1 MRRLSLRDLSD
12 GVGFDG
18 VDQVGELDAILD
30 EEDGDMVPDD
40 VVVAFLCV
48 EPDGEPADVT
58 DGISAAAGSLD
69 GTEPDEDGGFL
80 SGIGKELGFRQF
92 GDGRM

>member
-1 MRRLSLRDLSD
+1 MCRLSLRDLSD

-40 VVVAFLCV
+40 IIVALLSV
-48 EPDGEPADVT
+48 ETDGETADVT
-58 DGISAAAGSLD
+58 DGIG
-69 GTEPDEDGGFL
+69 
-80 SGIGKELGFRQF
+80 
-92 GDGRM
+92 

>member
-1 MRRLSLRDLSD
+1 MRDLTD
-12 GVGFDG
+12 GVGLDG

-40 VVVAFLCV
+40 IVVPFLRV
-48 EPDGEPADVT
+48 EPDGEPSDVS

-69 GTEPDEDGGFL
+69 GTEPDEDGRL
-80 SGIGKELGFRQF
+80 LCGIGKQLGFRQF